1 MQALP
6 AQDVNDSAKF
16 CIDFVRQAA
25 SPQQQEAL
33 NAAAGEMLRD
43 FMWLWERDKGAF
55 LNCANLL
62 LEKSGPVAGPALS
75 TMFTVFPGVQIF
87 KMDNGIVAVRL
98 AETSEGMSVGMV
110 CQ

>member
-6 AQDVNDSAKF
+6 TQDVDSSARF

-33 NAAAGEMLRD
+33 NAAAGELLKD
-43 FMWLWERDKGAF
+43 FMWLWERDKGQF
-55 LNCANLL
+55 MNCANLL
-62 LEKSGPVAGPALS
+62 LERTGPVAGPAMS
-75 TMFTVFPGVQIF
+75 TMFTVFPGVQVF
-87 KMDNGIVAVRL
+87 KLENGIVAVRL
-98 AETSEGMSVGMV
+98 TETSDGME